1 MGKAW
6 LGLVGGLAVILTG
19 ALLAW
24 LVQTAGG
31 VSVRDVRFAGDR
43 GTTLAALVYI
53 HFCLE
58 SLRRL
63 RQGAVVTIP
72 SRSEA

>member
-1 MGKAW
+1 MP
-6 LGLVGGLAVILTG
+6 
-19 ALLAW
+19 LLA
-24 LVQTAGG
+24 LGFAMAVLTH
-31 VSVRDVRFAGDR
+31 VPFAGLLAPS
-43 GTTLAALVYI
+43 LAALVYI